1 MRLVLLDVRPSRVKE
16 KKKIFLGKGL
26 RVYKEIA
33 TDRKKVFSLHLFFSL
48 LTFFPFSPFTHFH
61 FSVQP

>member
-1 MRLVLLDVRPSRVKE
+1 MLTAYVSLKPKEVSMRLVLLDVRPSRVKE

-33 TDRKKVFSLHLFFSL
+33 TDRK
-48 LTFFPFSPFTHFH
+48 
-61 FSVQP
+61 